1 MTSRRRKKPP
11 DPPSA
16 SLLSLSC
23 CNHALSSDPIQ
34 PYPCNLSPSLGLDY
48 RGKYAAVSR
57 PLPSRSRT
65 EEYTVFRS
73 SSIPSIWVTTTSAVG
88 YRPAAVSCSSAW
100 QRSLG
105 CSSSGFCL
113 MFKVRKARFLHTKM
127 SQRLLSDRSDVLAS
141 DSRPSSQAFLRCVHY
156 IFEAR
161 IPCEG

>member
-127 SQRLLSDRSDVLAS
+127 SQRLLSDRYESCDRIFSLAS
-141 DSRPSSQAFLRCVHY
+141 ELFPDC
-156 IFEAR
+156 
-161 IPCEG
+161 